1 MLFSDINLHPD
12 RRTLRQFAALWII
25 FFGAIAAWKSSLV
38 VAAVAAAG
46 GALGLAFP
54 TAIRPVFV
62 GWMILAFPI
71 GWLISHVVLA
81 LVYFVVFLPIGLWFR
96 VIGRDA
102 LALRKPDRDTYW
114 SEKPAQE
121 DVSRYFR
128 QF

>member
-1 MLFSDINLHPD
+1 MRLSDINLHPD

-38 VAAVAAAG
+38 VAGVAAAG

-54 TAIRPVFV
+54 MAIRPVFV

-71 GWLISHVVLA
+71 GWLISHVVLS

-114 SEKPAQE
+114 TEKPAQE